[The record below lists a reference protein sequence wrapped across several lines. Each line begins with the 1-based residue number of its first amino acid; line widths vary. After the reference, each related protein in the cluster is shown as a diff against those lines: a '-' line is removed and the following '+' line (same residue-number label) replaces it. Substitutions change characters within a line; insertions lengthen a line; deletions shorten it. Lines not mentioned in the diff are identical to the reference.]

1 MSQKNG
7 HALES
12 VTLTA
17 MLRRWTSSLLLI
29 AVTAASAL
37 SAMILQNLTIRQ
49 ENALSST
56 IENTTISCTVTNAK
70 GTDSGNLQ
78 MLSAFVE
85 MLEGKRRLRECY
97 LDDYVKNVRAK
108 AKMSLEKPE
117 GATLSRIL
125 SIDSDP
131 ALSQAEGV
139 YVRFFEGWEEEDL
152 RGQEQ
157 VCLISSDM
165 FTDG

>member
-78 MLSAFVE
+78 MLSALLHAALMTGIFLLGSAAAALRITSINVMNLMKVE
-85 MLEGKRRLRECY
+85 
-97 LDDYVKNVRAK
+97 D
-108 AKMSLEKPE
+108 
-117 GATLSRIL
+117 
-125 SIDSDP
+125 
-131 ALSQAEGV
+131 
-139 YVRFFEGWEEEDL
+139 
-152 RGQEQ
+152 
-157 VCLISSDM
+157 
-165 FTDG
+165 

>member
-97 LDDYVKNVRAK
+97 LDDYVKTCGQKRKCHWRNQKVQHSAGSSRSIPIPLFLRQKVSMSDFLK
-108 AKMSLEKPE
+108 AGRKKICV
-117 GATLSRIL
+117 GKNK
-125 SIDSDP
+125 
-131 ALSQAEGV
+131 
-139 YVRFFEGWEEEDL
+139 YV
-152 RGQEQ
+152 
-157 VCLISSDM
+157 
-165 FTDG
+165 

>member
-49 ENALSST
+49 ENALSIRGKSDRT
-56 IENTTISCTVTNAK
+56 KHRQSPCGHDPFHCISA
-70 GTDSGNLQ
+70 
-78 MLSAFVE
+78 
-85 MLEGKRRLRECY
+85 
-97 LDDYVKNVRAK
+97 
-108 AKMSLEKPE
+108 
-117 GATLSRIL
+117 
-125 SIDSDP
+125 
-131 ALSQAEGV
+131 
-139 YVRFFEGWEEEDL
+139 
-152 RGQEQ
+152 
-157 VCLISSDM
+157 
-165 FTDG
+165 

>member
-29 AVTAASAL
+29 AVAAAGAL

-49 ENALSST
+49 ENALCNT

-78 MLSAFVE
+78 MRKCHWRNRKAQHSAGFSRSIPIPLFLKQKGSMSNFLKTGRKE
-85 MLEGKRRLRECY
+85 FCAGKNKY
-97 LDDYVKNVRAK
+97 A
-108 AKMSLEKPE
+108 
-117 GATLSRIL
+117 
-125 SIDSDP
+125 
-131 ALSQAEGV
+131 
-139 YVRFFEGWEEEDL
+139 
-152 RGQEQ
+152 
-157 VCLISSDM
+157 
-165 FTDG
+165 

>member
-29 AVTAASAL
+29 AVAAAGAL

-78 MLSAFVE
+78 CHWRNRKAQHSAGFSRSIPIPLFLKQKGSMSNFLKTGRKE
-85 MLEGKRRLRECY
+85 FCAGKNKY
-97 LDDYVKNVRAK
+97 A
-108 AKMSLEKPE
+108 
-117 GATLSRIL
+117 
-125 SIDSDP
+125 
-131 ALSQAEGV
+131 
-139 YVRFFEGWEEEDL
+139 
-152 RGQEQ
+152 
-157 VCLISSDM
+157 
-165 FTDG
+165 

>member
-29 AVTAASAL
+29 AVAAAGAL

-49 ENALSST
+49 ENALCNT

-85 MLEGKRRLRECY
+85 MLEGKSENVIGETGRRNTQQDS
-97 LDDYVKNVRAK
+97 LDRFR
-108 AKMSLEKPE
+108 
-117 GATLSRIL
+117 SR
-125 SIDSDP
+125 SFS
-131 ALSQAEGV
+131 S
-139 YVRFFEGWEEEDL
+139 R
-152 RGQEQ
+152 RGL
-157 VCLISSDM
+157 CPI
-165 FTDG
+165 F

>member
-29 AVTAASAL
+29 AVAAAGAL

-108 AKMSLEKPE
+108 AKMSL
-117 GATLSRIL
+117 
-125 SIDSDP
+125 
-131 ALSQAEGV
+131 
-139 YVRFFEGWEEEDL
+139 
-152 RGQEQ
+152 
-157 VCLISSDM
+157 
-165 FTDG
+165 